1 MAMASNKAPGI
12 DKVPIRVI
20 KDCLPAILPSITSI
34 INTTFESAIFPNMWK
49 IAVVTPIP
57 KEGDDEVPNN
67 NRPISLLPVLSKVC
81 ERVAHNQFSSYL
93 LSRDHLSC
101 KQSGNKQWHS
111 TETSLIHT
119 TDIILSAI
127 DKKKLTAVVLL
138 DMSKAFDSIN
148 HQILLE
154 KLQDVGASP
163 PVIHWFYSYLSSR
176 YQVVRINTTLSDRLP
191 VASGVPQGSILGPLL
206 FNIYVNDLPL
216 VPEHCAPQCYVDD
229 TKLLMSFRLQD
240 QSSVM
245 DKMNKD
251 LLKIRNWCFDNQLL
265 LNPDKTKLIIFGSRQ
280 MATKVEDFRL
290 SLLGKE
296 LVPVKVVKDLG
307 IILDSNLTYNEHI
320 ITTVSAC
327 MKRLGQINR
336 VKHAFDQ
343 RTLTIIIN
351 SLVFSKLFYCS
362 NVWSNTTERN
372 LDKLQ
377 AVQNFACRIISG
389 ARKFDHITP
398 ILKRLQW
405 LPVRDQL
412 YYRQA
417 IMCFKCMTGS
427 APGYLTEQF
436 IKRSDVSKRSTR
448 NAQALDI
455 PLFRSASGQKTFY
468 YQVVSLWNSLTPK
481 LKLCQSQREF
491 KQSLKRLLLTEFLC

>member
-1 MAMASNKAPGI
+1 MAKVRSRYWIPRLRQLVRKVRGACHGCKRFQALAYAAPPPGNLPTTRTHGTNPYQVI
-12 DKVPIRVI
+12 GVDYAGPIRYRVSKQREEKAYVLLYACSLTRGI
-20 KDCLPAILPSITSI
+20 YLD
-34 INTTFESAIFPNMWK
+34 
-49 IAVVTPIP
+49 
-57 KEGDDEVPNN
+57 
-67 NRPISLLPVLSKVC
+67 LLPNLETAECLRSLKKFIAHRGRPERIYSDNGRTFVGAAEWMKTVMKDERLQTYLST
-81 ERVAHNQFSSYL
+81 NQIKWQFN
-93 LSRDHLSC
+93 LSRAPWWGGQFERLIGLV
-101 KQSGNKQWHS
+101 KTALNKTIGNGMLRWEELQ
-111 TETSLIHT
+111 E
-119 TDIILSAI
+119 
-127 DKKKLTAVVLL
+127 VLL
-138 DMSKAFDSIN
+138 DVEIN
-148 HQILLE
+148 LNSRPLSYVE
-154 KLQDVGASP
+154 DDVQ
-163 PVIHWFYSYLSSR
+163 L
-176 YQVVRINTTLSDRLP
+176 
-191 VASGVPQGSILGPLL
+191 PLL
-206 FNIYVNDLPL
+206 TPNSMLFLNSNVLP
-216 VPEHCAPQCYVDD
+216 E
-229 TKLLMSFRLQD
+229 
-240 QSSVM
+240 
-245 DKMNKD
+245 
-251 LLKIRNWCFDNQLL
+251 
-265 LNPDKTKLIIFGSRQ
+265 
-280 MATKVEDFRL
+280 
-290 SLLGKE
+290 LLGKE

-427 APGYLTEQF
+427 APGYLTE
-436 IKRSDVSKRSTR
+436 
-448 NAQALDI
+448 
-455 PLFRSASGQKTFY
+455 
-468 YQVVSLWNSLTPK
+468 
-481 LKLCQSQREF
+481 
-491 KQSLKRLLLTEFLC
+491 